1 MLNLAEYRKRPA
13 LLADWL
19 PWAGLVAPGIVLNK
33 DGSFQRTA
41 RFRGP
46 DLDSATQGELIA
58 TSARLNNA
66 LRRLGSGWALF
77 VEAERREAAGY
88 PESSFPEAL
97 SWLVDEERRAAF
109 EEDASHFE
117 SRYHL
122 TLLYLPPEEAKARA
136 AGLLYER
143 PGTDVQDGSGAS
155 DGTDWKSRLEAFVS
169 ETERFLGLLE
179 GVMPEIDWLDDAQ
192 TLTHLHGCVST
203 RRHAVAMPQMPMH
216 LDALLADEPLTG
228 GLAPM
233 LGGRHLRVLTVRGF
247 PTSTWPGLLDDLNR
261 LGFAYRWSTRFLCLD
276 KAEAEKELVRLRRQW
291 FAKRKNIVALLRET
305 IFQQESPLVDS
316 DASNKAADADAALQE
331 LGSDQVA
338 FGYVTATVT
347 VLEADAAAADEKLR
361 AVERTIQGRGFVT
374 IPETLN
380 AVEAWLSSIPGHV
393 YANVRQPIVST
404 LNLAHMMP
412 VSAVWAGPE
421 RNAHLDGPPLIVTR
435 TDGATP
441 FRLVT
446 HIGDV
451 GHTLVV
457 GPTGMGKSV
466 LLATLALQFRRYAGS
481 RILAFDMG
489 RSMRATVLGLGGE
502 HYDLGADGEIAFQP
516 LARIDQDGYRTW
528 AAEWVEGRLRQEGLE
543 VGPAEREMV
552 WSALASLATAPLEQR
567 TMTGLAVL
575 LQSNALRQALAPYV
589 LGGAHGRLLDADRD
603 RLGASSIQCFEMEEL
618 MHSKAAVL
626 AVLGYLFARFE
637 ERFDGAP
644 TLLILDEAWLF
655 LDDPVFAA
663 RIRQWLKTLRK
674 KNVSVIFATQSL
686 ADIQNS
692 SIAPAIV
699 ESCASRIFLPNP
711 QATEPQIRVIYEGF
725 GLNRRQIEIV
735 ATAQPKRDYYYQSR
749 LGNRVFE
756 LGLGPVA
763 LAFAGAASPEDQR
776 EIDRVQAS
784 VLASP
789 FARMPSVFAAAWLR
803 HRGLGWA
810 ADLIPSFP
818 SASPSLSSTPQE
830 KSP

>member
-1 MLNLAEYRKRPA
+1 MMNLAEYRKRPA

-19 PWAGLVAPGIVLNK
+19 PWAGLVAPGVVLNK

-77 VEAERREAAGY
+77 VEAERRAAADY
-88 PESSFPEAL
+88 PHSDFPEPL
-97 SWLVDEERRAAF
+97 SWLVDEERRASF
-109 EEDASHFE
+109 EEDHSHFE
-117 SRYHL
+117 SGYHL
-122 TLLYLPPEEAKARA
+122 TLAYLPAEESRARA
-136 AGLLYER
+136 AKLLYENT
-143 PGTDVQDGSGAS
+143 PQGGV
-155 DGTDWKSRLEAFVS
+155 DWRDRLESFVS
-169 ETERFLGLLE
+169 ETDRFFDLLD
-179 GVMPEIDWLDDAQ
+179 GVMPEIDWLDDSQ
-192 TLTHLHGCVST
+192 TLTYLHATVST
-203 RRHAVAMPQMPMH
+203 RRYRVAVPEHPFY
-216 LDALLADEPLTG
+216 LDALLADSALVG

-233 LGGRHLRVLTVRGF
+233 LGDQHLRVASVRGF

-261 LGFAYRWSTRFLCLD
+261 LGFAYRWSTRFLCMN
-276 KAEAEKELVRLRRQW
+276 KSEAEKELTRLRRQW
-291 FAKRKNIVALLRET
+291 FAKRKNVVALLRET
-305 IFQQESPLVDS
+305 IFQQESPLVDT
-316 DASNKAADADAALQE
+316 DASNKSADADAALQE

-347 VLEADAAAADEKLR
+347 VLDADAGAADEKLR
-361 AVERTIQGRGFVT
+361 RVERVIQGRGFVT

-380 AVEAWLSSIPGHV
+380 AVEAWLSSIPGNA
-393 YANVRQPIVST
+393 YANVRQPIIST
-404 LNLAHMMP
+404 LNLAHLMP

-421 RNAHLDGPPLIVTR
+421 RNEHLAGPPLIVTR

-466 LLATLALQFRRYAGS
+466 LLAALAMQFRRYPGS
-481 RILAFDMG
+481 RIFAFDMG
-489 RSMRATVLGLGGE
+489 RSMRATILGLGGE
-502 HYDLGADGEIAFQP
+502 HYDLGMDGEIAFQP
-516 LARIDQDGYRTW
+516 LARIDREGYRTW
-528 AAEWVEGRLRQEGLE
+528 AAEWLEGRLLHEGAT
-543 VGPAEREMV
+543 VGPEEKAMI
-552 WSALASLATAPLEQR
+552 WSALGSLVGAPVEQR
-567 TMTGLAVL
+567 TLTGLSVL
-575 LQSNALRQALAPYV
+575 LQSNALRQALQPYV
-589 LGGAHGRLLDADRD
+589 LGGAHGKLLDADSD
-603 RLGASSIQCFEMEEL
+603 RLGSGSVQCFEMEEL

-626 AVLGYLFARFE
+626 AVLGYLFARFD

-711 QATEPQIRVIYEGF
+711 QATEPQIRTIYEGF
-725 GLNRRQIEIV
+725 GLNRRQIDIV
-735 ATAQPKRDYYYQSR
+735 AEAVPKRDYYYQSR
-749 LGNRVFE
+749 LGNRLFD
-756 LGLGPVA
+756 LDLGPVT
-763 LAFAGAASPEDQR
+763 LAFAGASTPQDQR
-776 EIDRVQAS
+776 AIDEVCDAVSRS
-784 VLASP
+784 ES
-789 FARMPSVFAAAWLR
+789 SSDFAAAWLR
-803 HRGLGWA
+803 HRGLDWA
-810 ADLIPSFP
+810 ADLVPSFP
-818 SASPSLSSTPQE
+818 SIPQE
-830 KSP
+830 NAP

>member
-1 MLNLAEYRKRPA
+1 MLNLTEYRKRPA

-19 PWAGLVAPGIVLNK
+19 PWAGLVAPGVVLNK
-33 DGSFQRTA
+33 DGAFQRTA

-77 VEAERREAAGY
+77 VDAERRQAADY
-88 PESSFPEAL
+88 PESRFPEPL

-109 EEDASHFE
+109 EEDAGHFE
-117 SRYHL
+117 SSYHL
-122 TLLYLPPEEAKARA
+122 TLLYLPPEESRARA
-136 AGLLYER
+136 GRLLYENQK
-143 PGTDVQDGSGAS
+143 TDGV
-155 DGTDWKSRLEAFVS
+155 DWRERLSAFVS
-169 ETERFLGLLE
+169 ETERFFGLLD
-179 GVMPEIDWLDDAQ
+179 GVMPEIAWLDDAQ
-192 TLTHLHGCVST
+192 TLTYLHACIST
-203 RRHAVAMPQMPMH
+203 RRHAVAVPEVSMH
-216 LDALLADEPLTG
+216 LDALLADEPLVG

-233 LGGRHLRVLTVRGF
+233 LGSAHLRVLTVRGF
-247 PTSTWPGLLDDLNR
+247 PTSTWPGLLNELNR
-261 LGFAYRWSTRFLCLD
+261 LGFAYRWSTRFICLD
-276 KAEAEKELVRLRRQW
+276 KAESEKELTRLRRQW

-305 IFQQESPLVDS
+305 IFQQETPLVDT
-316 DASNKAADADAALQE
+316 DASNKASDADAALQE

-347 VLEADAAAADEKLR
+347 VLDADASAADEKLR
-361 AVERTIQGRGFVT
+361 QVERAIQGRGFVT

-380 AVEAWLSSIPGHV
+380 AVDAWLSSIPGHA

-466 LLATLALQFRRYAGS
+466 LLATLAMQFRRYAGS
-481 RILAFDMG
+481 QLFVFDMG

-502 HYDLGADGEIAFQP
+502 HYDLGKDPEEGGEIAFQP

-528 AAEWVEGRLRQEGLE
+528 AAEWIEGRLLQEGVA
-543 VGPAEREMV
+543 VGPPEKDAV
-552 WSALASLATAPLEQR
+552 WSALNSLASAPVDQR
-567 TMTGLAVL
+567 TMTGLSVL
-575 LQSNALRQALAPYV
+575 LQSNALRQALQPYV
-589 LGGAHGRLLDADRD
+589 LGGPHGKLLDADAD
-603 RLGASSIQCFEMEEL
+603 RLGTGSIQCFEMEAL
-618 MHSKAAVL
+618 MQSKAAVL

-655 LDDPVFAA
+655 LDAPVFAA

-711 QATEPQIRVIYEGF
+711 QATEPQIRSIYEGF
-725 GLNRRQIEIV
+725 GLSSRQIEIV

-749 LGNRVFE
+749 LGNRVFD

-763 LAFAGAASPEDQR
+763 LAFAGASSPEDQR
-776 EIDRVQAS
+776 AIDA
-784 VLASP
+784 VLADGSADP
-789 FARMPSVFAAAWLR
+789 DAFAAAWLL
-803 HRGLGWA
+803 HRGLHWA

-818 SASPSLSSTPQE
+818 TVSSTAHENKP
-830 KSP
+830 